1 MITSSRDGIQMVDH
15 HKRGFFRRLFVQTL
29 GSAVS
34 EFEKGVREAK
44 SQEEFNKFFESYESS
59 YSLTM
64 NYPDDILIESAR
76 MEGIKTEG
84 RDKLEIARELF
95 EKKGNFL

>member
-1 MITSSRDGIQMVDH
+1 MVDH
-15 HKRGFFRRLFVQTL
+15 DKRIFFKRLL
-29 GSAVS
+29 GQALGRTIS
-34 EFEKGVREAK
+34 EFEKGVAEAR
-44 SQEEFNKFFESYESS
+44 SREEFERFFESYESS

-64 NYPDDILIESAR
+64 NYPDDILIETAR
-76 MEGIKTEG
+76 MEGIHTEG